1 MHSCLFYIEITKGY
15 VEEVFN
21 IIMEASK
28 EDTKT
33 ARDELKKKTPPPM
46 HEMLVKQSKKE
57 AIAKREERK
66 KMVTQN
72 VPPTAP
78 GKQNCMSINVTQCAP
93 NFTNA
98 KILNFIRAELI
109 IKSMG

>member
-1 MHSCLFYIEITKGY
+1 
-15 VEEVFN
+15 
-21 IIMEASK
+21 
-28 EDTKT
+28 
-33 ARDELKKKTPPPM
+33 M
-46 HEMLVKQSKKE
+46 HEMMDKQPIKE

-78 GKQNCMSINVTQCAP
+78 GDQICMSINVTQCAL

-98 KILNFIRAELI
+98 KILYFLKAELI
-109 IKSMG
+109 IKAMG

>member
-1 MHSCLFYIEITKGY
+1 MYSCLFYIEITESY

-21 IIMEASK
+21 VIMEASK

-46 HEMLVKQSKKE
+46 HEKLDKQSKKE

-66 KMVTQN
+66 KIITQN
-72 VPPTAP
+72 VPPIAP
-78 GKQNCMSINVTQCAP
+78 GKQNCMSISVTQCAP

-98 KILNFIRAELI
+98 KILNFLRAELI